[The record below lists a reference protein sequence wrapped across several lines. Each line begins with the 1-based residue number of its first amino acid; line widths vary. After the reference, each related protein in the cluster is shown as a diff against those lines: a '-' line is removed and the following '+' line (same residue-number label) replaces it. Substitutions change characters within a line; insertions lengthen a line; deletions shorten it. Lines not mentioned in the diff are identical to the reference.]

1 MTLKEMNRSNFL
13 FLTCLLLLL
22 LPVFNCSNEPKNIA
36 VSSDGV
42 KISFE
47 VSGKGKPAL
56 VFIPGWGNTKSTW
69 DDQVPYF
76 SQKYK
81 VVTIDLAGYG
91 GSGNDREKWDM
102 ASLGKDVV
110 AVINKLHL
118 DDVVLIGHSMGGAV
132 IIETSKMIPKKISGL
147 VLVDVFHDIER
158 KYTEQFINQW
168 VSINIENVSTPTFE
182 NVKSN
187 FKNNSES
194 LSKRYIFM
202 VENAPKIGWSESI
215 KDYYRWRNEECLE
228 SLKMIHANIVLINS
242 DQDSTNFEAFRKYH
256 LLSELRIIPNVYHYI
271 HWEAPEKFNLVLEES
286 IQEIMSRRNP

>member
-1 MTLKEMNRSNFL
+1 M
-13 FLTCLLLLL
+13 
-22 LPVFNCSNEPKNIA
+22 
-36 VSSDGV
+36 
-42 KISFE
+42 
-47 VSGKGKPAL
+47 
-56 VFIPGWGNTKSTW
+56 
-69 DDQVPYF
+69 
-76 SQKYK
+76 
-81 VVTIDLAGYG
+81 
-91 GSGNDREKWDM
+91 
-102 ASLGKDVV
+102 
-110 AVINKLHL
+110 
-118 DDVVLIGHSMGGAV
+118 
-132 IIETSKMIPKKISGL
+132 
-147 VLVDVFHDIER
+147 
-158 KYTEQFINQW
+158 
-168 VSINIENVSTPTFE
+168 ENVSTPTFE

>member
-1 MTLKEMNRSNFL
+1 
-13 FLTCLLLLL
+13 
-22 LPVFNCSNEPKNIA
+22 
-36 VSSDGV
+36 
-42 KISFE
+42 
-47 VSGKGKPAL
+47 
-56 VFIPGWGNTKSTW
+56 
-69 DDQVPYF
+69 
-76 SQKYK
+76 
-81 VVTIDLAGYG
+81 VTIDLAGYG

-147 VLVDVFHDIER
+147 VLVDVFHDVER